1 MEKTKFQIE
10 FDLKSIPPA
19 LLWTYISSP
28 SGLKE
33 WFADEVTLHGKRFT
47 FRWDDGAEQTAAIV
61 VQRTESSL
69 RLRWQGDSLRHYFE
83 FKILSGEM
91 TDSTSLLVTD
101 FALPSEIADARDLW
115 ISQLE
120 NLRITLGC

>member
-61 VQRTESSL
+61 AQRTESSL
-69 RLRWQGDSLRHYFE
+69 RLRWHGDSLRHYFE

-91 TDSTSLLVTD
+91 TDSTSVSYTH
-101 FALPSEIADARDLW
+101 
-115 ISQLE
+115 
-120 NLRITLGC
+120 LRAHETSV

>member
-1 MEKTKFQIE
+1 MEKIKFQIE

-19 LLWTYISSP
+19 LLWSYISTP

-33 WFADEVTLHGKRFT
+33 WFADEVTLQGKRFT
-47 FRWDDGAEQTAAIV
+47 FRWDDGSEQTASIV

-69 RLRWQGDSLRHYFE
+69 RLRWSGDLMRHYFE

-91 TDSTSLLVTD
+91 TDSISLLVTD
-101 FALPSEIADARDLW
+101 FAVPSEIEDARDLW